1 MNIKFNKIHIENF
14 LSLGEVELSLD
25 NQGYV
30 LVSGINSNP
39 NDNAKSNGSGKSSIF
54 EAIIWAITGE
64 TSRGIKDVVN
74 LHGCD
79 GALVELQFECD
90 NNKYTLIRSKE
101 HSKNKTNLRIYIN
114 DEDKS
119 GKGIRDSEKLLSQ
132 YLPDLTPN
140 LISSVIIL
148 GQGLPSRFTNNTPSG
163 RKDLLE
169 KLCRSDFMIED
180 LKERCNAR
188 KSLLSNDLRSCED
201 TLLTLTTKQGILKEN
216 RLRIDSDIKALEAL
230 HIDVDEM
237 TNLQSKIL
245 ELENK
250 LLECQS
256 QQVNYDKLLLDI
268 RESINSSA
276 QSYSDNIHVLDD
288 KYKDTLTN
296 LMNERNEV
304 CITLRNLK
312 DRLNYISNIKDVC
325 PTCGQK
331 IVGVVKPDV
340 EPIIAEQSKYNET
353 LSQLN
358 ASIKDVECTLDD
370 EKEQYQNQY
379 NVTKKDLL
387 TRETELKDKLQS
399 INKSIINYANECS
412 ALKSKLHDLESQSK
426 RKEEDIARL
435 KSELL
440 DIDNSLASNDEK
452 ILYNINVKEDLNS
465 RLTVISK
472 FNTIIT
478 RDFRGYLL
486 NNIISYLDAK
496 AKDYCSKVFNTSLLN
511 VYLDGNNI
519 SITYDN
525 KFYESLSGGEKQKID
540 IILQLSLR
548 DTLCNMVNFSSNLLA
563 LDEIFDNLD
572 DIGTKQLID
581 FITSELTD
589 ISSVFI
595 ISHHSQELNIPYD
608 QEIIICKDANGVSTI
623 QL

>member
-101 HSKNKTNLRIYIN
+101 HSKSKTNLKIYIN

-119 GKGIRDSEKLLSQ
+119 GKGLRDGEKLLSQ

-188 KSLLSNDLRSCED
+188 KSSLSNDLRSCED

-216 RLRIDSDIKALEAL
+216 HLRIDSDIKALEAL

-237 TNLQSKIL
+237 ANLQSKIL

-256 QQVNYDKLLLDI
+256 QQVSYDKSLLDI

-276 QSYSDNIHVLDD
+276 QSYSDNIHTLDD

-304 CITLRNLK
+304 CITLRNLG

-331 IVGVVKPDV
+331 IVGVVKPDI
-340 EPIIAEQSKYNET
+340 EPIVAEQSKYNEV

-358 ASIKDVECTLDD
+358 ASIKDVERTLDN

-387 TRETELKDKLQS
+387 TKETELRDKLQL
-399 INKSIINYANECS
+399 INKSILNYTNECS
-412 ALKSKLHDLESQSK
+412 ALKSKLHDLEAQSK

-623 QL
+623 K

>member
-101 HSKNKTNLRIYIN
+101 HSKNKTNLKIYIN

-119 GKGIRDSEKLLSQ
+119 GKGLRDGEKLLSQ

-216 RLRIDSDIKALEAL
+216 HLRIDSDIKALEAL

-276 QSYSDNIHVLDD
+276 QSYSDNIHTLDD

-358 ASIKDVECTLDD
+358 ASIKDVERTLDN

-387 TRETELKDKLQS
+387 TKETELRDKLQL
-399 INKSIINYANECS
+399 INKSILNYTNECS
-412 ALKSKLHDLESQSK
+412 ALKNKLHDLESQSK

-452 ILYNINVKEDLNS
+452 ILYNMNVKEDLNS

>member
-101 HSKNKTNLRIYIN
+101 HSKSKTNLKIYIN

-119 GKGIRDSEKLLSQ
+119 GKGLRDGEKLLSQ

-188 KSLLSNDLRSCED
+188 KSSLSNDLRSCED

-216 RLRIDSDIKALEAL
+216 HLRIDSDIKALEAL

-237 TNLQSKIL
+237 ANLQSKIL

-256 QQVNYDKLLLDI
+256 QQVSYDKSLLDI

-276 QSYSDNIHVLDD
+276 QSYSDNIHTLDD

-304 CITLRNLK
+304 CITLRNLG

-331 IVGVVKPDV
+331 IVGVVKPDI
-340 EPIIAEQSKYNET
+340 EPIVAEQSKYNEV

-358 ASIKDVECTLDD
+358 ASIKDVERTLDN

-387 TRETELKDKLQS
+387 TKETELRDKLQL
-399 INKSIINYANECS
+399 INKSILNYTNECS

-623 QL
+623 K

>member
-14 LSLGEVELSLD
+14 LSLGEVGLSLD

-74 LHGCD
+74 LYGCD

-101 HSKNKTNLRIYIN
+101 HSKNKTNLKIYIN

-216 RLRIDSDIKALEAL
+216 HLRIDSDIKALEAL

-268 RESINSSA
+268 RESINLCA
-276 QSYSDNIHVLDD
+276 QSYSDNIHTLDD

-304 CITLRNLK
+304 CITLRNLG

-358 ASIKDVECTLDD
+358 ASIKDVERTLDN

-387 TRETELKDKLQS
+387 TKETELRDKLQL
-399 INKSIINYANECS
+399 INKSILNYTNECS
-412 ALKSKLHDLESQSK
+412 ALKNKLHDLESQSK

>member
-74 LHGCD
+74 LYGCD
-79 GALVELQFECD
+79 GALVELQLECD

-101 HSKNKTNLRIYIN
+101 HSKNKTNLKIYIN

-119 GKGIRDSEKLLSQ
+119 GKGLRDGEKLLSQ

-230 HIDVDEM
+230 HIDVDE
-237 TNLQSKIL
+237 TANLQSKIL

-268 RESINSSA
+268 RESINSST

-358 ASIKDVECTLDD
+358 ASIKDVEHTLDN

-387 TRETELKDKLQS
+387 TRETELKYKLQS

-412 ALKSKLHDLESQSK
+412 ALKSKLHDLEAQSK

>member
-30 LVSGINSNP
+30 LVSGINANP

-101 HSKNKTNLRIYIN
+101 HSKNKTNLKIYIN

-119 GKGIRDSEKLLSQ
+119 GKGLRDGEKLLSQ

-188 KSLLSNDLRSCED
+188 KSSLSNDLRSCED
-201 TLLTLTTKQGILKEN
+201 ILLTLTTKQGILKEN

-230 HIDVDEM
+230 NIDVDEM

-256 QQVNYDKLLLDI
+256 QQINYDKSLLDI

-276 QSYSDNIHVLDD
+276 QSYSDNIHMLDD

-331 IVGVVKPDV
+331 IVGVVKPDT
-340 EPIIAEQSKYNET
+340 EPIVAEQSKYNET

-358 ASIKDVECTLDD
+358 ASIKDVERTLDN

-387 TRETELKDKLQS
+387 TRETELRDKLQL
-399 INKSIINYANECS
+399 INKSILNYTNECS
-412 ALKSKLHDLESQSK
+412 TLKNKLHDLESQSK

-452 ILYNINVKEDLNS
+452 ILYNMNVKEDLNS

-581 FITSELTD
+581 FITSELVD

>member
-30 LVSGINSNP
+30 LVSGINANP

-54 EAIIWAITGE
+54 EAIIWVITGE

-74 LHGCD
+74 LYGCD

-101 HSKNKTNLRIYIN
+101 HSKNKTNLKIYIN

-119 GKGIRDSEKLLSQ
+119 GKGLRDGEKLLSQ

-216 RLRIDSDIKALEAL
+216 HLRIDSDIKALEAL
-230 HIDVDEM
+230 HTDVDEM
-237 TNLQSKIL
+237 TDLQSKIL

-250 LLECQS
+250 LLEYQS
-256 QQVNYDKLLLDI
+256 QQVSYDKSLLDI
-268 RESINSSA
+268 RENINSSA
-276 QSYSDNIHVLDD
+276 QSYSDNIHMLDD
-288 KYKDTLTN
+288 KYKDTLTS

-304 CITLRNLK
+304 CITLRNLG

-340 EPIIAEQSKYNET
+340 EPIIAEQSKYNEI

-358 ASIKDVECTLDD
+358 ASIKDVERTLDN

-387 TRETELKDKLQS
+387 TKETELRDKLQL
-399 INKSIINYANECS
+399 INKSILNYANECS
-412 ALKSKLHDLESQSK
+412 TLKSKLHDLESQSK
-426 RKEEDIARL
+426 RKEEDIAHL

-472 FNTIIT
+472 FNAIIT

-496 AKDYCSKVFNTSLLN
+496 AKDYCNKVFNTSLLN

-525 KFYESLSGGEKQKID
+525 KCYESLSGGEKQKID

-623 QL
+623 RL

>member
-54 EAIIWAITGE
+54 EAIIWVITGE

-90 NNKYTLIRSKE
+90 NNKYILIRSKE
-101 HSKNKTNLRIYIN
+101 HSKNKTNLKVYIN

-188 KSLLSNDLRSCED
+188 KSSLSNDLRSCED

-216 RLRIDSDIKALEAL
+216 HLRIDSDIKALEAL

-256 QQVNYDKLLLDI
+256 QQVSYDKSLLDI
-268 RESINSSA
+268 RENINSST
-276 QSYSDNIHVLDD
+276 QSYSDNIHTLDD

-304 CITLRNLK
+304 CITLRNLG

-331 IVGVVKPDV
+331 IVGVVKPDI
-340 EPIIAEQSKYNET
+340 EPIIAEQSKYNEI

-358 ASIKDVECTLDD
+358 ASIKDVERTLDN
-370 EKEQYQNQY
+370 EKEQYKNQY

-387 TRETELKDKLQS
+387 TKETELRDKLQL
-399 INKSIINYANECS
+399 INKSILNYTNECS
-412 ALKSKLHDLESQSK
+412 ALKNKLHDLESQSK

-608 QEIIICKDANGVSTI
+608 QEIIICKDANGVSMI

>member
-54 EAIIWAITGE
+54 EAIIWTITGE

-101 HSKNKTNLRIYIN
+101 HSKNKTNLKIYIN

-119 GKGIRDSEKLLSQ
+119 GKGLRQSESLLAQ

-216 RLRIDSDIKALEAL
+216 HLRIDSDIKALEAL
-230 HIDVDEM
+230 QIDIDEI
-237 TNLQSKIL
+237 TNLKSKIL
-245 ELENK
+245 GLENK

-276 QSYSDNIHVLDD
+276 QSYSDNIHMLDD
-288 KYKDTLTN
+288 KYKDALTN

-304 CITLRNLK
+304 CITLRNLV

-331 IVGVVKPDV
+331 IVGVVKPDI
-340 EPIIAEQSKYNET
+340 EPIVAEQSKYNEV

-358 ASIKDVECTLDD
+358 ASIKDVERTLGN

-623 QL
+623 RL